1 MALLEGF
8 QAALSLENLL
18 FALIGA
24 ILGTLIGVL
33 PGIGPTAGIAV
44 LIPVTTLVPPT
55 GAIIMMAAIYYGA
68 MYGGSTTAIVANI
81 PGEATSVITAL
92 DGYALAKKGRAG
104 PALGIAAISS
114 FVAGTLSLVGLTLF
128 APVLANWALKF
139 GPPEY
144 FALLMVAF
152 SLVITLSGRT
162 LVKGIASAALG
173 MLVAL
178 MGVDAYSG
186 GTRLTFGIDVFS
198 AGLNYVAIIIGLF
211 AVGEVLFN
219 IEKDIK
225 RIYEVVV
232 TTWLP
237 TRADLRAATAP
248 TLRSSVTGFFLGL
261 LPGCTPVVTTM
272 IAYDMERRISKNGK
286 NFGKGAIEGVA
297 AAEGANNAAVSG
309 GFVPLFALGIP
320 SGATMAVLLGAFMM
334 YGIQP
339 GPRMFTENPE
349 ILWAL
354 IASMYIGN
362 VVLLVLN
369 LPLVGIWARL
379 AKIPFPA
386 LAPLIVLFSIIG
398 AYSIRSLMFDVWVML
413 IFGFVGY
420 LMRKLGVP
428 LAPMVLAAVLAKL
441 VEQSFRQSLATSHG
455 SFGIFFTRPISGVLM
470 AVAIV
475 LIGLG
480 VWKYLRNPVA
490 ESAELEDAD

>member
-1 MALLEGF
+1 MELLDGF
-8 QAALSLENLL
+8 QAALSPENLL
-18 FALIGA
+18 YAVIGA

-44 LIPVTTLVPPT
+44 LIPLTTVVPPA

-92 DGYALAKKGRAG
+92 DGYELAKKGRAG
-104 PALGIAAISS
+104 PALAVAAISS
-114 FVAGTLSLVGLTLF
+114 FVAGSISLVGLSVF
-128 APVLANWALKF
+128 APALARWALEF

-162 LVKGIASAALG
+162 LLKGVASAALG

-178 MGVDAYSG
+178 IGVDAYSG
-186 GTRLTFGIDVFS
+186 GTRLTFGIDAVS

-219 IEKDIK
+219 VEKDVK
-225 RIYEVVV
+225 RIYEMAV
-232 TTWLP
+232 TRWLP
-237 TRADLRAATAP
+237 TRHDLKESAAPA
-248 TLRSSVTGFFLGL
+248 LRSSVTGFFLGL
-261 LPGCTPVVTTM
+261 LPGCTPVVSTM
-272 IAYDMERRISKNGK
+272 IAYDVERRVSKRGK
-286 NFGKGAIEGVA
+286 NFGKGEIAGVA

-320 SGATMAVLLGAFMM
+320 SGATMAVLLGAFMI

-339 GPRMFTENPE
+339 GPRMFTEHPD

-362 VVLLVLN
+362 VVLLILN

-386 LAPLIVLFSIIG
+386 LAGLIVVFSIIG
-398 AYSIRSLMFDVWVML
+398 AYSVRNSMFDVWVML
-413 IFGFVGY
+413 IFGVVGY
-420 LMRKLGVP
+420 LMRKLEIP
-428 LAPMVLAAVLAKL
+428 LAPLVLAAVLAQL
-441 VEQSFRQSLATSHG
+441 VESSLRQSLATSHG
-455 SFGIFFTRPISGVLM
+455 AYTIFFTRPISAVLM
-470 AVAIV
+470 IAAIV
-475 LIGLG
+475 LIVRG
-480 VWKYLRNPVA
+480 VWVYVRNP
-490 ESAELEDAD
+490 ERKSAVLEDVD